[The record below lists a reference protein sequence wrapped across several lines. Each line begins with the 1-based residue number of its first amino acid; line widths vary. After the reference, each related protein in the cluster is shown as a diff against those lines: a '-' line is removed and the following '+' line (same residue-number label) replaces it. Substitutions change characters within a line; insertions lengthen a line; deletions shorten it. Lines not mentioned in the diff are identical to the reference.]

1 MSKRDAIE
9 QLLGKRRSQEIQ
21 ETVKTGIQETVNTGI
36 QKPVNKKKA
45 TFDFDDQF
53 HTELKI
59 FAAKENKKMV
69 DVVVEAVKEYM
80 RRHKNTPP
88 VE

>member
-9 QLLGKRRSQEIQ
+9 QLLGKRKSTE
-21 ETVKTGIQETVNTGI
+21 IQETVNTVI

-45 TFDFDDQF
+45 TFDFDDHF

-59 FAAKENKKMV
+59 FAAKQNKKMV
-69 DVVVEAVKEYM
+69 TIVVEAVKEYM
-80 RRHKNTPP
+80 ERHKTAPRDKKNL
-88 VE
+88 

>member
-9 QLLGKRRSQEIQ
+9 QLLGKRKSQE
-21 ETVKTGIQETVNTGI
+21 IQETVNTGI
-36 QKPVNKKKA
+36 QKSVKKKA

-59 FAAKENKKMV
+59 FAAKQNKKMV

>member
-1 MSKRDAIE
+1 MSKRETIE
-9 QLLGKRRSQEIQ
+9 QLLGTRRS
-21 ETVKTGIQETVNTGI
+21 KKIQETVNTSI

-59 FAAKENKKMV
+59 FAAKHNKKMV
-69 DVVVEAVKEYM
+69 DIVVEAVDEYM
-80 RRHKNTPP
+80 RRHKNIPP

>member
-1 MSKRDAIE
+1 VSKRDAIE

-21 ETVKTGIQETVNTGI
+21 ETVNTGI
-36 QKPVNKKKA
+36 QKPVNNKKKA

-59 FAAKENKKMV
+59 FAAKQNKKMSLTTR
-69 DVVVEAVKEYM
+69 KYP
-80 RRHKNTPP
+80 H
-88 VE
+88 

>member
-1 MSKRDAIE
+1 VSKRDAIE
-9 QLLGKRRSQEIQ
+9 QLLGKRKSQE
-21 ETVKTGIQETVNTGI
+21 IQETVNTGI
-36 QKPVNKKKA
+36 QKSVKKKA

-59 FAAKENKKMV
+59 FAAKQNKKMV
-69 DVVVEAVKEYM
+69 DVVVEAAKEYM
-80 RRHKNTPP
+80 RRHKNTSP

>member
-1 MSKRDAIE
+1 M
-9 QLLGKRRSQEIQ
+9 
-21 ETVKTGIQETVNTGI
+21 

-59 FAAKENKKMV
+59 FAAKQNKKMV
-69 DVVVEAVKEYM
+69 DVVVEAVEEYM

>member
-1 MSKRDAIE
+1 VSKRDAIE
-9 QLLGKRRSQEIQ
+9 QLLGKHRNQEM
-21 ETVKTGIQETVNTGI
+21 QETVNTGI

-59 FAAKENKKMV
+59 FAAKQNKKMV
-69 DVVVEAVKEYM
+69 DVVVEALKEYM